1 MKAGLLDR
9 DEIRLI
15 GRNVVLF
22 LSGGKEC
29 ERSKIAQRSKIKLL
43 DRVDFHSYNLVRDV
57 IRRIPRVPTTSN

>member
-15 GRNVVLF
+15 GRNVALF

-29 ERSKIAQRSKIKLL
+29 ERDPRS
-43 DRVDFHSYNLVRDV
+43 RRDL
-57 IRRIPRVPTTSN
+57 RLNC